1 MTNRADSWP
10 VVGCCLALI
19 FSGCLPTQ
27 ETVWEDNTFR
37 YQNPITSGIDG
48 GIRDAQII
56 EDNGRYYLIGTAPP
70 FWKGESPGVRLYSS
84 DNILDWTY
92 EGLLIDRSQLDPSVW
107 YYDRFWAPE
116 IARIQGQYYLLV
128 NCRNELGT
136 QPHPHGC
143 CVAVADQITGPYTIL
158 TRDEPFYSGNDLT
171 FFEDDSAKVYAYWNG
186 AKRMYAAEVDMVT
199 MKPVFPEGVDEPLV
213 VFHPT
218 PGTWDSIGIEGP
230 YVIKRRGT
238 YIMFY
243 SSWSRG
249 YEIGYATA
257 THPLGPWT
265 KFVGNPIY
273 GAQDRGTCKKNNL
286 PYSGDPNSPFRAVGH
301 NEIWTGPDGRL
312 WISCHGIVPGQEPYL
327 VIDPITVDPDG
338 VVRVQGPTYT
348 PQEIP
353 VPQKRFLGLF

>member
-1 MTNRADSWP
+1 MMLL
-10 VVGCCLALI
+10 LA
-19 FSGCLPTQ
+19 GCLPTQ
-27 ETVWEDNTFR
+27 QTVWEDNTFR

-56 EDNGRYYLIGTAPP
+56 EDNGKYYLIGTAPP

-92 EGLLIDRSQLDPSVW
+92 EGLLIDRRQLDPSVW

-116 IARIQGQYYLLV
+116 IARIQGRYYLLV

-136 QPHPHGC
+136 RPHAHGC

-158 TRDEPFYSGNDLT
+158 TRDEPFHGGNDLT
-171 FFEDDSAKVYAYWNG
+171 FFEDDSGKVYAYWNG
-186 AKRMYAAEVDMVT
+186 AKRMYAAEVDMAT
-199 MKPVFPEGVDEPLV
+199 MKPVFPEGGAEPLV
-213 VFHPT
+213 VFRPT

-257 THPLGPWT
+257 AHPLGPWT
-265 KFVGNPIY
+265 KFAGNPIY
-273 GAQDRGTCKKNNL
+273 GAQDRATCKTNNL

-327 VIDPITVDPDG
+327 VIDPITFDPDG
-338 VVRVQGPTYT
+338 VVRALGPTYT
-348 PQEIP
+348 PQQVPI
-353 VPQKRFLGLF
+353 PQKRFLGLF